1 MSSNL
6 NFETL
11 EDEIVYNYASA
22 NGFTEE
28 IGDIE
33 LEGLYSCLI
42 FNTTIDEALDYK
54 IDTQDYY
61 GVIFR
66 KDEPGNIY
74 AEWYEDE
81 DDFYNAWQDIV
92 DNNTWE
98 NYE

>member
-11 EDEIVYNYASA
+11 EDEVVYNYAVA

-28 IGDIE
+28 IGDVE

-42 FNTTIDEALDYK
+42 FNNAIDDALDYK

-66 KDEPGNIY
+66 KDEAGNVY

-81 DDFYNAWQDIV
+81 DAYYNAWQEIV